1 MAALLQRPPRSP
13 SVSVLTDGAR
23 RRLLPLTAVLA
34 TALLAACGG
43 TSATPST
50 SVACVKADA
59 DNVVQLSAQNLAF
72 SAPCLEVAA
81 DAPFTIEFTNSDTV
95 PHDVAVYQD
104 ATKATE
110 VFKGDVIEAGQSKTY
125 DVPAVA
131 AGDHFFAC
139 TIHSNMTGIVRAV
152 AATGAS
158 PS

>member
-1 MAALLQRPPRSP
+1 LSF
-13 SVSVLTDGAR
+13 LTDGAR
-23 RRLLPLTAVLA
+23 RRLLPISAVLV

-50 SVACVKADA
+50 SVACAKADA

-72 SAPCLEVAA
+72 SAPCIEVAA
-81 DAPFTIEFTNSDTV
+81 DAPVTIEFTNSDTL

-104 ATKATE
+104 PTKATE
-110 VFKGDVIEAGQSKTY
+110 VFKGDVVEAGQSKAY

-131 AGDHFFAC
+131 AGDHFFVC
-139 TIHSNMTGIVRAV
+139 SIHANMTGTLRAV
-152 AATGAS
+152 AETGPS